1 MANSDDIPLMF
12 QAQVSGRSQIQ
23 KIEDL
28 KKTKRS
34 QQQAYDWVD
43 QWRKGCDAGNVPIF
57 DKPIQTSED
66 TSFTWRMVTNSGQD
80 GGVIRPVIGERGW
93 AYFPGSSM
101 KGAFRRACTSQAE
114 RLRYCGSQHN
124 DVELHPGIL
133 RFHGG
138 YPKNVEWLDSS
149 LVDVV
154 HPQEDWQVKDGSSH
168 SALVQISLYKP
179 TLIFGISCT
188 TIPENDPEW
197 TRIWEIWQIALERG
211 IGSRVS
217 AGYGQIKIHKKNK
230 LLTIGL
236 QGQGLTSKRIDNV
249 GEFRPNIFKAALRGH
264 TRRLFSGLTDDVTA
278 ERLTKY
284 FWGGFEKKGVA
295 ELGDEILRGNP
306 PVVAPTAD
314 GVSTGALPLQAHHT
328 EFQQRQKKD
337 AIIGLLGI
345 AFTSPDLF
353 EDVYEYQDNTKTRKM
368 PVYDTDNSS
377 LHLLMMQKMSDEH
390 RKTLGFWTTQ
400 LVKFAMLLGGF
411 GKSWRRVDH
420 RLFSHSKEFPRY
432 LTNSQSKNINPMIG
446 CHWQFVESSISRYI
460 PVEML
465 EDITNFLDN
474 FYQVTK
480 TIVVKKDLDFLKKS
494 IYAIN
499 PPSDNI
505 REAWRKGNVEVW
517 GRIAKNAGDCHAI
530 AWFHRAYQGEQSIK
544 TSELTGW
551 SSNNDRQPKTQIGRI
566 WHRMYPRYLK
576 RDEELIDTG
585 EYVELLT
592 IFPNRSGNEAEV
604 QKTINFLKFLKD
616 SSDFTQLW

>member
-1 MANSDDIPLMF
+1 MPDSDDIPLMF

-28 KKTKRS
+28 RRTGRS

-43 QWRKGCDAGNVPIF
+43 QWQKGCDAGDAPVF
-57 DKPIQTSED
+57 DKSIQTREY
-66 TSFTWRMVTNSGQD
+66 TFTWRMVTNSGQD

-138 YPKNVEWLDSS
+138 YPQNVEWLDSS

-168 SALVQISLYKP
+168 SALVQISLYEP

-217 AGYGQIKIHKKNK
+217 AGYGQIKTHKKNR

-236 QGQGLTSKRIDNV
+236 QGQGLTSKRINNV

-264 TRRLFSGLTDDVTA
+264 TRRLFSGITDDVTA
-278 ERLTKY
+278 ERLTKQ
-284 FWGGFEKKGVA
+284 FWGGFEG
-295 ELGDEILRGNP
+295 EN
-306 PVVAPTAD
+306 
-314 GVSTGALPLQAHHT
+314 S
-328 EFQQRQKKD
+328 
-337 AIIGLLGI
+337 IIGLLGI
-345 AFTSPDLF
+345 AFTAPDLF
-353 EDVYEYQDNTKTRKM
+353 EDIYKYQGNRNQIEM
-368 PVYDTDNSS
+368 PVYDTGNSS
-377 LHLLMMQKMSDEH
+377 LHLLMMQKKMSEEN

-420 RLFSHSKEFPRY
+420 RLFSHSTEFPRY
-432 LTNSQSKNINPMIG
+432 LTNSQRQNINPMIG
-446 CHWQFVESSISRYI
+446 CHWQFAESSISRYI
-460 PVEML
+460 PVQTL
-465 EDITNFLDN
+465 EDITKFLDDL
-474 FYQVTK
+474 YRITK
-480 TIVVKKDLDFLKKS
+480 TIVVRKDLDFLKKS
-494 IYAIN
+494 RYPIN

-530 AWFHRAYQGEQSIK
+530 AWFHRAYQGENSIK
-544 TSELTGW
+544 ASELTGW
-551 SSNNDRQPKTQIGRI
+551 SSNNDREPKTQIGRI
-566 WHRMYPRYLK
+566 WHRMYPRYRK
-576 RDEELIDTG
+576 EGEELIDRG

-592 IFPNRSGNEAEV
+592 IFPNRSGKEEEV
-604 QKTINFLKFLKD
+604 EKTVNFLKFLKD
-616 SSDFTQLW
+616 SSDFIQLW